1 MSSLKEGVHDLKLL
15 KVPIILSFKPDR
27 TKYFSSTG
35 QEWCCEQDQI
45 IYRQHKGTFSS
56 SCRLGGGGSS
66 SPLPAHLRKCQS
78 TGTKLHL
85 EEPRDSHELARGRPA
100 RAGLNLVSEPWVQ
113 KPKASSSRSTRGP
126 AVLLRLQPASRSGLP
141 AGVAGSSGL
150 ATAPRREVKLP
161 SCHCEKCAFDAPGLL
176 RWLCVLLRSP
186 SCVTLH

>member
-1 MSSLKEGVHDLKLL
+1 MRDLKLL

-45 IYRQHKGTFSS
+45 IYRQHKGTFSP

-85 EEPRDSHELARGRPA
+85 EEPRDSHELARRRPA

-113 KPKASSSRSTRGP
+113 KPKASSSRSPGAPQSCCGSNLRRTR
-126 AVLLRLQPASRSGLP
+126 VCQPASP
-141 AGVAGSSGL
+141 VARGW
-150 ATAPRREVKLP
+150 RR
-161 SCHCEKCAFDAPGLL
+161 
-176 RWLCVLLRSP
+176 LRSVRLNP
-186 SCVTLH
+186 QLPLREMCV